1 MTQPS
6 GEVYDIG
13 YQHYT
18 GEREGRN
25 AARLA
30 LMVDGMRTS
39 MGLGRNLVA
48 KALPGVLVAYMLI
61 VALVFIIIA
70 SFITNIDIGD
80 PPGVDDY
87 YAFALIPL
95 IVFSAII
102 APELLTADRR
112 SEVLTL
118 YLVRPIS
125 SLDYLLGRW
134 MAFFILSLAVVLIP
148 QFLIFLGINLN
159 AADAWGYLRDNWLDI
174 PRFMVAGAALALF
187 TTTIPLAAAAFT
199 NRRAVAAA
207 VVIGIWFIA
216 AAVGNSLGGGL
227 ESNVGSWLTLL
238 DVGSSPLRMSDLIFD
253 KPFEGPGEAV
263 QGVPTGVLIAWYL
276 ALVAIPAA
284 LLWNKYRKS
293 AA

>member
-13 YQHYT
+13 YQHHT

-61 VALVFIIIA
+61 AALVFIIIA
-70 SFITNIDIGD
+70 SFPTNIDIG
-80 PPGVDDY
+80 VDDY
-87 YAFALIPL
+87 YVSALIPL

-112 SEVLTL
+112 SEVLAL

-134 MAFFILSLAVVLIP
+134 MAFFVLSLAVVLIP

-216 AAVGNSLGGGL
+216 AAVGNSLGDEL
-227 ESNVGSWLTLL
+227 ESDVGSWLTLL

-263 QGVPTGVLIAWYL
+263 QGVPMGVLIAWYL